1 MFHREV
7 WPVRLATRNLAI
19 SARYVGPGRAVPE
32 FSLTS
37 VPRVPRPPQC
47 AVVPR
52 QAEGEGSATSIDLEN
67 ARRRPS
73 QHPVGQVGF
82 GLSILNLFKRF
93 LFKRFLASR
102 QQ

>member
-1 MFHREV
+1 MFYREV
-7 WPVRLATRNLAI
+7 WPVRLATRNIAI
-19 SARYVGPGRAVPE
+19 PARYVRPGRAVPE
-32 FSLTS
+32 FSLAS
-37 VPRVPRPPQC
+37 VPRVPRAPHPPLSRAKVAMARGTQ
-47 AVVPR
+47 
-52 QAEGEGSATSIDLEN
+52 TSVDLEN

-93 LFKRFLASR
+93 LASL